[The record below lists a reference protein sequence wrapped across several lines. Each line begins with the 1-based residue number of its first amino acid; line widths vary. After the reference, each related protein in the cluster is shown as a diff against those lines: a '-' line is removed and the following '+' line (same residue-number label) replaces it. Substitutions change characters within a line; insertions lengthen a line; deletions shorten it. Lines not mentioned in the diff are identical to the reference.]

1 MSGTVTATEA
11 TTNNAHRITKTSMHL
26 AFQDLKLVF
35 ITAMPR
41 YNLVMQ
47 STGSLPGK
55 TSSHGKANAT
65 ELRESIMAL
74 TRQLRRHRSDNGLTL
89 SQQQILGEVS
99 RASVTTP
106 AELATR
112 MHVRVQSLTDGINHL
127 EGRGLVARRTDAEDR
142 RRQLIEITPDGMAL
156 LEADRAE
163 RDEWLHSA
171 MRDTLTDLEFDLLML
186 VAPVLRKLADGDPAQ

>member
-1 MSGTVTATEA
+1 M
-11 TTNNAHRITKTSMHL
+11 R
-26 AFQDLKLVF
+26 
-35 ITAMPR
+35 
-41 YNLVMQ
+41 
-47 STGSLPGK
+47 STGSSRGK
-55 TSSHGKANAT
+55 APSPEKANAT

-99 RASVTTP
+99 RAGVTTP

-186 VAPVLRKLADGDPAQ
+186 VAPVLRKLADGEPAQ